1 MEDPIITKADDGK
14 GQDLT
19 PQKVVS
25 DLKAIRES
33 KGLTLKH
40 VFERTRISVISL
52 DAIEKE
58 EFNLLPPPVFTKA
71 FIKNYAKMLGCD
83 SSEILARYEQYLETL
98 KEPTQKEEVKEPS
111 DKPQRQWRSK
121 YFVRGLAIIAGV
133 SIIVFFIL
141 SYKSPLDVPDSQIGE
156 PAQQAEETKP
166 PEAPPPEA
174 TGTTPEAAIK
184 TTEEKDMQAQGT
196 AQTAPLSQGA
206 ATGVNSQQV
215 VASRET
221 KQPAPAGT
229 YPLTIVAK
237 ELTWVRV
244 KAGEEPPQDVL
255 LKPGEKIERTGMKF
269 AIDLGNAG
277 GVSIDF
283 QGKSLGEV
291 GKRGHVVHLKLP
303 KLP

>member
-1 MEDPIITKADDGK
+1 MENSIITQADDGK

-58 EFNLLPPPVFTKA
+58 EFHLLPPPVFTKA
-71 FIKNYAKMLGCD
+71 FMKNYAKMLGCD

-98 KEPTQKEEVKEPS
+98 KEPSQKEEVKEPS
-111 DKPQRQWRSK
+111 DKPQRLWRSK

-166 PEAPPPEA
+166 PGAPPPEA
-174 TGTTPEAAIK
+174 TGTTPEVAVKA
-184 TTEEKDMQAQGT
+184 TEEKDLQAPGA

-206 ATGVNSQQV
+206 ATGVN
-215 VASRET
+215 T
-221 KQPAPAGT
+221 
-229 YPLTIVAK
+229 
-237 ELTWVRV
+237 
-244 KAGEEPPQDVL
+244 
-255 LKPGEKIERTGMKF
+255 
-269 AIDLGNAG
+269 
-277 GVSIDF
+277 
-283 QGKSLGEV
+283 
-291 GKRGHVVHLKLP
+291 
-303 KLP
+303 

>member
-1 MEDPIITKADDGK
+1 MEDPIIAQADDGK
-14 GQDLT
+14 GQDVT
-19 PQKVVS
+19 PKKVVS
-25 DLKAIRES
+25 YLKAIRES

-58 EFNLLPPPVFTKA
+58 EFHLLPPPVFTKA

-83 SSEILARYEQYLETL
+83 GSDILDRYEQYLETL
-98 KEPTQKEEVKEPS
+98 KEPSQKEEVKEPS

-121 YFVRGLAIIAGV
+121 SKYFLRGIAIIAGV
-133 SIIVFFIL
+133 GIIVFFIL
-141 SYKSPLDVPDSQIGE
+141 SYKSPLDIPDSQIGDTV
-156 PAQQAEETKP
+156 QQAEEAKP

-174 TGTTPEAAIK
+174 TGTAPEGAVKA
-184 TTEEKDMQAQGT
+184 TEEKDLQAKGT
-196 AQTAPLSQGA
+196 AQPTPVSQGSA
-206 ATGVNSQQV
+206 AAVNSQQSA
-215 VASRET
+215 ASRET

-237 ELTWVRV
+237 EPTWVRV
-244 KAGEEPPQDVL
+244 KTGEEPPQDVL
-255 LKPGEKIERTGMKF
+255 LKPGEKIERTGSKF
-269 AIDLGNAG
+269 AVDLGNAG

-303 KLP
+303 